1 MRTIVYGNGKSRQK
15 WNVVLNCEI
24 CNEKL
29 DDVVTWGCNR
39 IFNDVKVDNLVAV
52 DYHVQHLIYD
62 SGYAHENKC
71 WFADWNILPANVP
84 YMDITFGKDKPNVP
98 IIENKNKNDKLKVVV
113 NGKLTKPNQG
123 LYVTWVDE
131 VDMVEKIEYPR
142 EWSSGTTA
150 IHLACQQG
158 ATEVY
163 LLGFDCSDDPK
174 DNMYEREQS
183 EYHSETTNFS
193 IRLDW
198 ARELKTVFNEFKD
211 VKFIWADGDIA
222 NRMIDTLNA
231 GDLNAVINK
240 SSIGD
245 PRLKFDNDN
254 LTYDTYENIR
264 RTICR

>member
-15 WNVVLNCEI
+15 WNV
-24 CNEKL
+24 NEKL
-29 DDVVTWGCNR
+29 DNVVTWGCNR

-52 DYHVQHLIYD
+52 DYHVQHLIYE

-71 WFADWNILPANVP
+71 WFADWNILPSNVP
-84 YMDITFGKDKPNVP
+84 YMDITFGKYVLEDGQDISNFP
-98 IIENKNKNDKLKVVV
+98 ITENDRGERQNVVV

-123 LYVTWVDE
+123 LFVTWVDDD
-131 VDMVEKIEYPR
+131 DMVEAVDYPR

-158 ATEVY
+158 ATEIY
-163 LLGFDCSDDPK
+163 MLGFDCSDDPK
-174 DNMYEREQS
+174 DNVYEREQS
-183 EYHSETTNFS
+183 EYYPETTNFS
-193 IRLDW
+193 LRLDW
-198 ARELKTVFNEFKD
+198 ARELKTIFNEFKN
-211 VKFIWADGDIA
+211 VKFTWAEGENP

-231 GDLNAVINK
+231 GELNAVINK
-240 SSIGD
+240 SMIGQD
-245 PRLKFDNDN
+245 RLIFDNDN